1 MIPDL
6 ENGDKDYIDNLSREV
21 YFDAVS
27 GWVRIEEI
35 PAIIAGA
42 QDYLKL
48 RRKILHKC
56 HLFRVRVADWF
67 NRLRYWKKR
76 GILMIDGQRIKV
88 ADIIASFAAQDY
100 ICDENIADAI
110 YLSLL
115 LQKPLLIE
123 GEPGVGKTEIAKV
136 MAAMLDTQLI
146 RLQCYEGLDENKAL
160 YEWNYQKQLL
170 FIQGKE
176 RDVTDVFV
184 EEFLFTRPL
193 LKAILAEGKAPVL
206 LIDEI
211 DKADEEFEA
220 FLLEMLSDFQVSI
233 PEFGTIKAK
242 TIPHIVITNND
253 TRELTHALKRRC
265 VFLYIDYPT
274 IEKEQDILIKKVPG
288 IQPGLARE
296 IAQLMHSMR
305 ERAELIKKPSIA
317 EGIDMARALVMEGID
332 KLNDETVD
340 RFLPTII
347 KNKEDLALFRQKGKN
362 RWLGVI

>member
-1 MIPDL
+1 MIPDRDS
-6 ENGDKDYIDNLSREV
+6 GDKDYIDDLSREL
-21 YFDAVS
+21 YFDAVN
-27 GWVRIEEI
+27 GWVKVEDI

-42 QDYLKL
+42 QDYLRL
-48 RRKILHKC
+48 RRRIVHHWRIWRAWLTDLSTQLKYLT
-56 HLFRVRVADWF
+56 
-67 NRLRYWKKR
+67 KR
-76 GILMIDGQRIKV
+76 GILMINGQRITV
-88 ADIIASFAAQDY
+88 AKIIESFSAHDY
-100 ICDENIADAI
+100 VCDEHIADAV

-115 LQKPLLIE
+115 LQKPILIE

-170 FIQGKE
+170 YIQGKE

-184 EEFLFTRPL
+184 EDFLLTRPL
-193 LKAILAEGKAPVL
+193 LKAILTEGKAPVL

-220 FLLEMLSDFQVSI
+220 FLLEVLSDFQVSI

-253 TRELTHALKRRC
+253 TRELTSALKRRC
-265 VFLYIDYPT
+265 IFLYIDYPT
-274 IEKEQDILIKKVPG
+274 VEKEQDILVKKVPG
-288 IQPGLARE
+288 ILPHLARDV
-296 IAQLMHSMR
+296 AQLMHSMR
-305 ERAELIKKPSIA
+305 ERTELIKKPSIA
-317 EGIDMARALVMEGID
+317 EGIDMTRALVMEGID
-332 KLNDETVD
+332 KLDEKTVD

-347 KNKEDLALFRQKGKN
+347 KNKEDLALLRQKGKN

>member
-1 MIPDL
+1 MVPDR
-6 ENGDKDYIDNLSREV
+6 ENGDKDYIDSLSREV
-21 YFDAVS
+21 YFDAVN
-27 GWVRIEEI
+27 GWVKIEEI

-42 QDYLKL
+42 QDYLEL
-48 RRKILHKC
+48 RRKILHHW
-56 HLFRVRVADWF
+56 HLLMVRIADYF
-67 NRLRYWKKR
+67 NRLRYWTKR
-76 GILMIDGQRIKV
+76 GILMIDGQRIT
-88 ADIIASFAAQDY
+88 AAEIIKEFAAQDY
-100 ICDENIADAI
+100 VCDQNIADAV

-115 LQKPLLIE
+115 LQKPILIE

-136 MAAMLDTQLI
+136 LAAMLDTQLI

-170 FIQGKE
+170 YIQGKE

-184 EEFLFTRPL
+184 EDFLLTRPL

-220 FLLEMLSDFQVSI
+220 FLLEVLSDFQVSI
-233 PEFGTIKAK
+233 PEFGTIKAR

-253 TRELTHALKRRC
+253 TRELTNALKRRC
-265 VFLYIDYPT
+265 IFLYIDYPT
-274 IEKEQDILIKKVPG
+274 VEKEQNILFKKIPG
-288 IQPGLARE
+288 IQTGLARE
-296 IAQLMHSMR
+296 VAQLMHSMR
-305 ERAELIKKPSIA
+305 ERSELMKKPSIA
-317 EGIDMARALVMEGID
+317 EGIDMARALVMEGTE
-332 KLNDETVD
+332 KLNDEMVD

-347 KNKEDLALFRQKGKN
+347 KNKEDLALLRQKGKN